1 MQGIDFNPL
10 LVSAATEVLESMC
23 FISVVESSDESV
35 TEDDTWIAARLQ
47 FQGWLSGDFGLRTPL
62 ATARII
68 ASNFLGEDEA
78 DLNTLQVIEV
88 LCELSNMIC
97 GSFLNRLEGKGAYD
111 LSHPVRD
118 LMLAQPPAVA
128 ACQALQLNE
137 GALCVWLSMEPT
149 S

>member
-10 LVSAATEVLESMC
+10 LVSAAIEVLESMC

-62 ATARII
+62 ATARIV

>member
-1 MQGIDFNPL
+1 MQGIDFDPL

-23 FISVVESSDESV
+23 FISVAETSAESV
-35 TEDDTWIAARLQ
+35 TEDETWIAARLQ
-47 FQGWLSGDFGLRTPL
+47 FQGRLSGDFGLRTSL
-62 ATARII
+62 STARII
-68 ASNFLGEDEA
+68 ASNFLGEDEV

-97 GSFLNRLEGKGAYD
+97 GSFLNRLEGKGVYD

-118 LMLAQPPAVA
+118 LILAPPPADAV
-128 ACQALQLNE
+128 CQTLQLNE
-137 GALCVWLSMEPT
+137 GVLCVRLNMEPT

>member
-35 TEDDTWIAARLQ
+35 AEDETWIAARLQ
-47 FQGWLSGDFGLRTPL
+47 FQGRLSGDFGLRAPQG
-62 ATARII
+62 TARQI
-68 ASNFLGEDEA
+68 ASNFLGEDEV
-78 DLNTLQVIEV
+78 DLNTLQVVEV

-118 LMLAQPPAVA
+118 PIVAQPPAVA

-137 GALCVWLSMEPT
+137 GVLYVWLSMGPRP
-149 S
+149 

>member
-1 MQGIDFNPL
+1 MQGIDFDPL

-23 FISVVESSDESV
+23 FTSVVESSDESV
-35 TEDDTWIAARLQ
+35 TEDETWIAARLH
-47 FQGWLSGDFGLRTPL
+47 FQGSSLGDFGLRTRL
-62 ATARII
+62 GTARTI

-97 GSFLNRLEGKGAYD
+97 GSFLNRLESKGAYD

-118 LMLAQPPAVA
+118 LILAQPPADA
-128 ACQALQLNE
+128 GCQVLRLNE
-137 GALCVWLSMEPT
+137 GALCVWLNMESRP
-149 S
+149 